1 MTAPTSKGDCDRL
14 ATKAD
19 VGLVRADLE
28 SFRAEFRADMERLRV
43 HIARRLLWL
52 GIAIISAAGVAF
64 GVVAAVV
71 KLA

>member
-1 MTAPTSKGDCDRL
+1 MAAPTSEGDCDCL

-52 GIAIISAAGVAF
+52 GIAIISAAVVTAGVT
-64 GVVAAVV
+64 AAVV

>member
-1 MTAPTSKGDCDRL
+1 MAAPTSEGDCDRL

-28 SFRAEFRADMERLRV
+28 SFRAEMERLRV

-52 GIAIISAAGVAF
+52 GIAIISAAVVAF
-64 GVVAAVV
+64 GIVAAVV